1 MFNAKKTKIISTIGP
16 VSSSDEMIEKLIEA
30 GTNIFRFNMK
40 HATIEWHEKY
50 IRKVK
55 KIAKKMN
62 KKIGTLIDL
71 QGPEIRLNTQDK
83 RDILVKEGDLIN
95 FSNEFNG
102 NSQISIN
109 DKNFFKT
116 LSAGDVFL
124 VDDGLL
130 KFKVIE
136 KNNNSLQ
143 TQAMDSG
150 IIKNRK
156 SINIP
161 DIHIK
166 LPSLSKD
173 DYQKLDL
180 AAKIKIDFIALSFTR
195 SKKDINKLRQ
205 ELEKRKISAK
215 IISKIENRE
224 AIDNIDEIVEH
235 TDGIMVAR
243 GDLGIEVPIEEIAY
257 IQKKIIEKCRLAQ
270 KPVVVATHMLQS
282 MVNNKR
288 PTRAEATDVANA
300 VFDGADAVMLSEET
314 AGGKFP
320 VLAVEAMTRILKFNE
335 DRNRS
340 RKNIEPFN
348 LKQLVIKASAGILDS
363 EFNRRIDAVVV
374 FSETGY
380 TARVLSSF
388 RPKVPIIAV
397 TDLIETVSSLTIS
410 YGVCPFFMK
419 APASVHKS
427 SSQVINLLKKKNII
441 KNGQILLFVH
451 GEHTKT
457 AGPIS
462 SIAIMEVK

>member
-1 MFNAKKTKIISTIGP
+1 MFNDKKTKIISTIGP
-16 VSSSDEMIEKLIEA
+16 VSCSDEMIEKLIGA

-40 HATIEWHEKY
+40 HATIDWHEKY
-50 IRKVK
+50 IGKVQ
-55 KIAKKMN
+55 KIARRMN

-71 QGPEIRLNTQDK
+71 QGPEIRLDTQEK
-83 RDILVKEGDLIN
+83 KEIVVKEGGMVN
-95 FSNEFNG
+95 FANDFNE
-102 NSQISIN
+102 NSQIAIA
-109 DKNFFKT
+109 DKNFFET

-124 VDDGLL
+124 IDDGLL
-130 KFKVIE
+130 KFKVIQ
-136 KNNNSLQ
+136 KSNSSLEA
-143 TQAMDSG
+143 QAMDSG
-150 IIKNRK
+150 TIKNRK

-166 LPSLSKD
+166 LPSLTKD
-173 DYQKLDL
+173 DYRKLDL
-180 AAKIKIDFIALSFTR
+180 AAKVKIDFIALSFTR
-195 SKKDINKLRQ
+195 SKKDVNKLRQ

-224 AIDNIDEIVEH
+224 AIDNLDGIIEY

-257 IQKKIIEKCRLAQ
+257 IQKKIIDKCRLAQ

-282 MVNNKR
+282 MVSNKR

-314 AGGKFP
+314 AGGNYP
-320 VLAVEAMTRILKFNE
+320 IHAVEAMTRILKFNE
-335 DRNRS
+335 DKSIS
-340 RKNIEPFN
+340 RKNIEPAN
-348 LKQLVIKASAGILDS
+348 LKQLVIRASAGIIDS
-363 EFNRRIDAVVV
+363 EFNYKIDAVVV

-397 TDLIETVSSLTIS
+397 TDLIETVRALTIS
-410 YGVCPFFMK
+410 YGINPFFMK
-419 APASVHKS
+419 SPTSVHKS
-427 SSQVINLLKKKNII
+427 SSQVIALLKKKKII

-462 SIAIMEVK
+462 SIAIVEVK